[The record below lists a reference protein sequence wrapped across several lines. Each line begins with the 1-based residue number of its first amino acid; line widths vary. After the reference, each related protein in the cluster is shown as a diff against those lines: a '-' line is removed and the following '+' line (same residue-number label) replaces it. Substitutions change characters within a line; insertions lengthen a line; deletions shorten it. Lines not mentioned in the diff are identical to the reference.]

1 MHASLTLDLFAVTLL
16 GALDSSGNIRNVHYW
31 KRVLCRGPE
40 ALPRAKYRALGKE
53 TLCRGPDTGALGKE
67 RPSAKRPL
75 PRVRPSAKTGPRQ
88 IKSLPR
94 ASALGKDTLG
104 KVGPLGHGGHFPSNF
119 AEGHPLGPRQRFG
132 KFFFKSLPRAPD
144 QALGKDFLK
153 TSFWPNFFF
162 INRLCRGPEAR
173 PSAKKTFAEGQNRPS
188 AKSPQ
193 QFFSVRSFAEGP
205 DPRPSAKIFY
215 FYF

>member
-1 MHASLTLDLFAVTLL
+1 MEKKRMMS
-16 GALDSSGNIRNVHYW
+16 HYW

-94 ASALGKDTLG
+94 ASALGKDALG

-153 TSFWPNFFF
+153 TSFRPNFFF

-173 PSAKKTFAEGQNRPS
+173 PSAKKTFAEGQ
-188 AKSPQ
+188 
-193 QFFSVRSFAEGP
+193 
-205 DPRPSAKIFY
+205 DRPSAKIFY

>member
-1 MHASLTLDLFAVTLL
+1 MWVLEKFSYLAGTLL
-16 GALDSSGNIRNVHYW
+16 EYSYLYYLGTTQEIVIKGGELICSHLHYW

-153 TSFWPNFFF
+153 TSFRPNFFF

-173 PSAKKTFAEGQNRPS
+173 PSAKRTFAEGQ
-188 AKSPQ
+188 
-193 QFFSVRSFAEGP
+193 
-205 DPRPSAKIFY
+205 DRPSAKIFY
-215 FYF
+215 F